1 MALFKATDNF
11 IENTKKFP
19 LPYTLFP
26 EKKNEYNSNSFIT
39 GLLKAVSKEK
49 NIKISYKDTILNRPG
64 KDTSPHEATY
74 STPVEKIKPNRPQVY
89 GEMIMR

>member
-1 MALFKATDNF
+1 MALLKATKNF

-39 GLLKAVSKEK
+39 GLLKSVSEEK
-49 NIKISYKDTILNRPG
+49 NVSITYKDTILNRPG
-64 KDTSPHEATY
+64 EDTSPHEATY
-74 STPVEKIKPNRPQVY
+74 STPVEEIKPNRPQVY